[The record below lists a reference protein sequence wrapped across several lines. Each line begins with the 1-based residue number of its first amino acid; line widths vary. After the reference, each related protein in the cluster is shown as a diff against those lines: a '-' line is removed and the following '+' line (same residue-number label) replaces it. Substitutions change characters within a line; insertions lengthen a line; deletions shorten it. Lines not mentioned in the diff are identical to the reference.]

1 MDWSFSLLSLSK
13 NTAKR
18 HLLILWISIIL
29 AAIAGLL
36 ILGPQNLNG
45 AGADQSLAIIVN
57 PSNPVENCSFDDLR
71 KIFMG
76 EKSHWPNGRRITLVM
91 LDPAQ
96 PERKLVLREIY
107 NMSEKDLNNHFIQGV
122 FAGGVL
128 APPKTLGSSAEVRK
142 FVFNVPGAIGYVRGA
157 DVDPSVK
164 ILRIDGRLPEDK
176 DYRLRLQSHS
186 AKP

>member
-1 MDWSFSLLSLSK
+1 MRRLSVVYISGILSLLV
-13 NTAKR
+13 
-18 HLLILWISIIL
+18 
-29 AAIAGLL
+29 AGLL
-36 ILGPQNLNG
+36 ILRPILLHG
-45 AGADQSLAIIVN
+45 AGGEESLAIIVN
-57 PSNPVENCSFDDLR
+57 PSNPVENCSFDELR
-71 KIFMG
+71 KIFLG

-96 PERKLVLREIY
+96 PERKVVLREIY

-128 APPKTLGSSAEVRK
+128 APPKTLGSAAEVRR
-142 FVFNVPGAIGYVRGA
+142 FVFNVPGAIGYIKGA

-164 ILRIDGRLPEDK
+164 ILRIDGRLPDDK
-176 DYRLRLQSHS
+176 DYRLRLQAHS